1 MAYGQEEA
9 LEVSAALVPQG
20 VLQRHVVLLQVQV
33 LDGLQI
39 KLQTTRLEQKTI
51 IKLSMLWFSPVP
63 SLQRQLSN
71 KVIYLLLNFML
82 LSSLI
87 YFLIIFA
94 DLFRIN
100 PATADLWP
108 TYLRATDNDA
118 NQRVLVGSCSFHS
131 VVQASGEVELR
142 VLGGS
147 YWGTMNNSNLQAI
160 QLWQQDKISYKLLWI
175 TNYSPAPL

>member
-1 MAYGQEEA
+1 MANGQEEA

-39 KLQTTRLEQKTI
+39 KLQTTRLEQKTR
-51 IKLSMLWFSPVP
+51 IKLGMLWFSPVP
-63 SLQRQLSN
+63 SLQKQSSN
-71 KVIYLLLNFML
+71 KVIYLLLNVML
-82 LSSLI
+82 LLSLI
-87 YFLIIFA
+87 YFLTIFA

-100 PATADLWP
+100 PTTADPWP

-118 NQRVLVGSCSFHS
+118 NQCVLVGSCSFHS

-147 YWGTMNNSNLQAI
+147 YWGTMNNSDLQAI
-160 QLWQQDKISYKLLWI
+160 QLWHQDKISNKSLLI
-175 TNYSPAPL
+175 TNYSPAPF